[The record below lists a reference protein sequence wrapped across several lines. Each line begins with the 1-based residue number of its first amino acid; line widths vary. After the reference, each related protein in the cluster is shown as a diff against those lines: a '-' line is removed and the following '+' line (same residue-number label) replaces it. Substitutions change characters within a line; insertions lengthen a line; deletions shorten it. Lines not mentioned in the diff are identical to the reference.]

1 MKRFATDV
9 EMQKS
14 GFWAFSNMSKNDE
27 NDNSEDMV
35 NDVID
40 VRLNHYIKYV
50 GGCGVVHTRY
60 AYA

>member
-40 VRLNHYIKYV
+40 VRLNHYIKYL
-50 GGCGVVHTRY
+50 HTSLV
-60 AYA
+60 